1 MTDEKISICSNKS
14 KQVFHR
20 SRCNW
25 WIQNQYWLRPLWQI
39 HATYSP
45 YPGDHPSAL
54 PDGERVLVCLQVI
67 YVLGIPLEAD
77 GRRELHVQ
85 FGRLLPGLARVGVV
99 QREALEQLPIVP
111 RKGDMQDNM
120 VARWL

>member
-1 MTDEKISICSNKS
+1 MLHLGRLGHKGKSTQPTVPNLPSN
-14 KQVFHR
+14 
-20 SRCNW
+20 
-25 WIQNQYWLRPLWQI
+25 
-39 HATYSP
+39 
-45 YPGDHPSAL
+45 HPSVL

-85 FGRLLPGLARVGVV
+85 FGRLLPGLARVSVV

-111 RKGDMQDNM
+111 RKGDMQDNT
-120 VARWL
+120 